1 MNNDQQTNNY
11 LDSSKKLTA
20 NKTNPEKVK
29 QEIKKDLS
37 QGQGTITA
45 REAGHLRG

>member
-1 MNNDQQTNNY
+1 MNQNQSDT
-11 LDSSKKLTA
+11 SKKSKA

-45 REAGHLRG
+45 REAGHMRD

>member
-1 MNNDQQTNNY
+1 MNQNQSN
-11 LDSSKKLTA
+11 SRKKSRT

-29 QEIKKDLS
+29 QEIKEDLS

-45 REAGHLRG
+45 REAGHMRD

>member
-1 MNNDQQTNNY
+1 MNQNQSANNQ
-11 LDSSKKLTA
+11 LDVSKKA

-45 REAGHLRG
+45 REAGHMRD

>member
-1 MNNDQQTNNY
+1 MNQNQSDT
-11 LDSSKKLTA
+11 SKKSKE

-45 REAGHLRG
+45 REAGHMRD

>member
-1 MNNDQQTNNY
+1 MNQNQSANNQTEA
-11 LDSSKKLTA
+11 SKKA

-37 QGQGTITA
+37 QGQGTITS
-45 REAGHLRG
+45 REAGHMRD

>member
-1 MNNDQQTNNY
+1 MNNKQTNNHS
-11 LDSSKKLTA
+11 DASDKSKA